1 MTVQARRQSSAYN
14 TSSPYSS
21 RANDAIDLEK
31 QPSHSRRDRH
41 NLRPSPVN
49 SDSESDSPPP
59 VVATSYQQAQQQPML
74 GPSTLRRSRAGMGFR
89 VPNRIMRWLCLAL
102 FAGLI
107 LFIITLFR
115 FTFFSSITNVGFE
128 L

>member
-1 MTVQARRQSSAYN
+1 
-14 TSSPYSS
+14 
-21 RANDAIDLEK
+21 
-31 QPSHSRRDRH
+31 
-41 NLRPSPVN
+41 
-49 SDSESDSPPP
+49 
-59 VVATSYQQAQQQPML
+59 ML